1 MSLVAMHSLPSKLGH
16 WIQFEAGISIVRRSI
31 RERSRLRRLARSFG
45 KRPEELERA
54 NLKVIASFVVLP
66 GLAEA
71 DEAEG
76 PARASADREVADRE
90 TAVQVFVVLPP
101 VNDLPRALA
110 PVV

>member
-1 MSLVAMHSLPSKLGH
+1 MA
-16 WIQFEAGISIVRRSI
+16 
-31 RERSRLRRLARSFG
+31 RSRDG

-54 NLKVIASFVVLP
+54 NPKVIVSPVVLP

-71 DEAEG
+71 DEAES
-76 PARASADREVADRE
+76 PARASADREVAGHGHV
-90 TAVQVFVVLPP
+90 VQVGVVLAR